1 MSNIGNKTGKFL
13 GKVVKGAT
21 AAPGKTGNL
30 LKTVT
35 HEVKER
41 VPFGG
46 SQGERQ
52 PVSELMFIQKNWGG
66 LNSILDHT
74 ILSLHTGSTQ
84 TL

>member
-35 HEVKER
+35 HEVKEGYR
-41 VPFGG
+41 SVVPKENVN
-46 SQGERQ
+46 Q
-52 PVSELMFIQKNWGG
+52 
-66 LNSILDHT
+66 
-74 ILSLHTGSTQ
+74 
-84 TL
+84 